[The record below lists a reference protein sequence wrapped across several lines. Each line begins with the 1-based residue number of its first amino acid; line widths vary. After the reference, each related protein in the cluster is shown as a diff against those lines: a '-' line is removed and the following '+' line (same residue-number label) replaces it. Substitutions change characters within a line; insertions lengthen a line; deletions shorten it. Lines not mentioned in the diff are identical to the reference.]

1 MINLISA
8 PVFGQGT
15 VLDDVTLLRNVPSI
29 FASDHSF
36 HRDERHYN
44 LFKTVDVIN
53 ALREE
58 GYFPVYARTN
68 GTRNQSAHNSV
79 DTRKHMVRFTHRD
92 FIESP
97 FAVNDE
103 RPELILTNSHD
114 GSSSFQIIAGLF
126 RKICS
131 NGMMVMQQGVEER
144 RIRHIG
150 HTLDEVIN
158 SSLDVARSLDCVM
171 DTVNTM
177 KGINLNEKQ
186 RRDLAAEIAEARFGK
201 NNVKTPEALLTL
213 RRYEDNWQPSLYNT
227 FNVIQE
233 NMIKGGQ
240 RVTDRVMRPITNI
253 DTDIN
258 INQRMWNIAYNRMNE
273 LIVA

>member
-1 MINLISA
+1 MINFTST
-8 PVFGQGT
+8 PVFGQG
-15 VLDDVTLLRNVPSI
+15 VALDDVTLLRNVPSI
-29 FASDHSF
+29 FANDHSF
-36 HRDERHYN
+36 YRDERHYN
-44 LFKTVDVIN
+44 LFKTADVIN

-68 GTRNQSAHNSV
+68 GIRNQGAYNNV
-79 DTRKHMVRFTHRD
+79 DTRKHMVRFTHRN

-97 FAVNDE
+97 LAVNDE

-114 GSSSFQIIAGLF
+114 GSSSFQIMAGLF
-126 RKICS
+126 RKVCS
-131 NGMMVMQQGVEER
+131 NGMMVMQKGVEER
-144 RIRHIG
+144 HIRHIG
-150 HTLDEVIN
+150 HTLDEVIT
-158 SSLDVARSLDCVM
+158 STLDVARFLDCVM

-186 RRDLAAEIAEARFGK
+186 RRDLAAEIAEIRFSK
-201 NNVKTPEALLTL
+201 ENVKTPEALLTL

-240 RVTDRVMRPITNI
+240 RVSNRVMRPITNI

-273 LIVA
+273 LSVA

>member
-1 MINLISA
+1 MINTTFA

-15 VLDDVTLLRNVPSI
+15 ALDDVQLLRNVPSI

-36 HRDERHYN
+36 HRDEHHYN
-44 LFKTVDVIN
+44 LFKTIDVIN

-68 GTRNQSAHNSV
+68 GMRNHNSHNNV

-97 FAVNDE
+97 LAVNDE
-103 RPELILTNSHD
+103 RPEIILTNSHD
-114 GSSSFQIIAGLF
+114 GSSSFQIMAGLF
-126 RKICS
+126 RKVCS
-131 NGMMVMQQGVEER
+131 NGMMVMQHGVEQKSV
-144 RIRHIG
+144 RHIG
-150 HTLDEVIN
+150 HSFDEVITA
-158 SSLDVARSLDCVM
+158 SLDVAKSMDAVM

-186 RRDLAAEIAEARFGK
+186 RRDLAAEIAEMRFGK
-201 NNVKTPEALLTL
+201 EKVKTPENLLTL

-233 NMIKGGQ
+233 NVIKGGQ

-253 DTDIN
+253 DTDIDV
-258 INQRMWNIAYNRMNE
+258 NQRMWNIAYNRMSE
-273 LIVA
+273 LMVA

>member
-1 MINLISA
+1 MINLTSV
-8 PVFGQGT
+8 PVFGQGIA
-15 VLDDVTLLRNVPSI
+15 LDDVTLLRNVPSI

-44 LFKTVDVIN
+44 LFKTADVIN

-68 GTRNQSAHNSV
+68 GTRNQSAYNSV

-97 FAVNDE
+97 LAVNDE

-213 RRYEDNWQPSLYNT
+213 RRYEDNWQSSLYNT

-233 NMIKGGQ
+233 NIIKGGQ
-240 RVTDRVMRPITNI
+240 RVTDRVARPITNI

-273 LIVA
+273 LMVA